1 MGVELEYGEVTAV
14 DYLGCRIRVRL
25 DDRDGVESYWLHVPQ
40 RNTQGTK
47 RRPLM
52 PELNEQVAVLLDA
65 DGVGGVYL
73 GGIYSTAEPPPV
85 TDEDT
90 DYVRFSDGTTLTY
103 DRAAHVMALDCVGA
117 TTLKCAKNLD
127 IQCGEP
133 VYVKA
138 PSATLDIPDVAL
150 NGNLKVSGNL
160 EVGGNAEI
168 GGNVNAAGTV
178 MDGGGNSNH
187 HSH

>member
-1 MGVELEYGEVTAV
+1 MGVELEYGEVSAV
-14 DYLGCRIRVRL
+14 DYVTCRIRVRL
-25 DDRDGVESYWLHVPQ
+25 DDRDGVESYWLNVPQ

-85 TDEDT
+85 VDEDT
-90 DYVRFSDGTTLTY
+90 DYVRFSDGTVSMY
-103 DRAAHVMALDCVGA
+103 DRAAGVMTLDCVGA
-117 TTLKCAKNLD
+117 LLLKCARN
-127 IQCGEP
+127 ITVESGEP
-133 VYVKA
+133 VVVKA
-138 PSATLDIPDVAL
+138 PSATLDIPQVAL
-150 NGNLKVSGNL
+150 NGNLQVNGNI
-160 EVGGNAEI
+160 NAT
-168 GGNVNAAGTV
+168 GTI
-178 MDGGGNSNH
+178 MDAGGNSNH

>member
-1 MGVELEYGEVTAV
+1 MGVELEYGEVSAV
-14 DYLGCRIRVRL
+14 DYLACRIRVRL

-40 RNTQGTK
+40 RNTQGTQ

-85 TDEDT
+85 VDEDT
-90 DYVRFSDGTTLTY
+90 DYVRFSDGTALTY

-117 TTLKCAKNLD
+117 TTLKCAKNLSVE
-127 IQCGEP
+127 CGEP
-133 VYVKA
+133 VLVKA
-138 PSATLDIPDVAL
+138 PSATLDVPDVTMT
-150 NGNLKVSGNL
+150 GNLKVGGNL
-160 EVGGNAEI
+160 DVGGNAE
-168 GGNVNAAGTV
+168 VAGTI

>member
-1 MGVELEYGEVTAV
+1 MSTELAYGEVSAI
-14 DYLGCRIRVRL
+14 DYLSCRIRVRL
-25 DDRDGVESYWLHVPQ
+25 DDRDGLQTYWLNIPQ

-52 PELNEQVAVLLDA
+52 PELGEQVAVLLDA

-85 TDEDT
+85 ADENT
-90 DYVRFSDGTTLTY
+90 DYVRFSDGTVSSY
-103 DRAAHVMALDCVGA
+103 DRKAGVMRLECVGA
-117 TTLKCAKNLD
+117 LVVKCWRDLTVES
-127 IQCGEP
+127 GGP
-133 VYVKA
+133 VVVKA
-138 PSATLDIPDVAL
+138 PSAMLEISQLTL
-150 NGNLKVSGNL
+150 NGELVLNGSLDVKGN
-160 EVGGNAEI
+160 I
-168 GGNVNAAGTV
+168 NVTGTV

>member
-1 MGVELEYGEVTAV
+1 MGVELEYGEVSAV
-14 DYLGCRIRVRL
+14 DYQACRIRVRL

-40 RNTQGTK
+40 RNTQGTQ

-73 GGIYSTAEPPPV
+73 GGIYSSAEPPPV
-85 TDEDT
+85 VDEDT

-103 DRAAHVMALDCVGA
+103 DRAAHVMALDCVGT
-117 TTLKCAKNLD
+117 TTLKCAKNLSVE
-127 IQCGEP
+127 CGEP
-133 VYVKA
+133 VSVKA
-138 PSATLDIPDVAL
+138 PSATLDVPDVTMT
-150 NGNLKVSGNL
+150 GNLKVNGSL
-160 EVGGNAEI
+160 DVGGDA
-168 GGNVNAAGTV
+168 NVAGTI

>member
-14 DYLGCRIRVRL
+14 DYLGCQIRVRL

-103 DRAAHVMALDCVGA
+103 DRASHVMALDCVGA

-160 EVGGNAEI
+160 EVGGNAEV